1 MRGIS
6 RTLAI
11 NVGRLAVVAAVLAVW
26 QWAFA
31 LNARY
36 DWLIPDFLDPY
47 FVSRPSE
54 IWARFL
60 RLACFVDRSGA
71 WSLATSGA
79 FTACLAHTENNLW
92 IGTLVTLKN
101 TFWGFMAGAS
111 SGVLIG
117 LVLGRSE
124 LLARFFEPFIMA
136 VNSIPRIALVPF
148 IILLFGLGDLS
159 KIVTAWVIVFFVV
172 FFNTFE
178 GARGVDR
185 DHIAVA
191 RLFGASHWQVT
202 ATVII
207 PSTMAWVFAA
217 LTPAVS
223 FSLIGV
229 IVGEF
234 IGAERGVGKII
245 VEAEARAQ
253 AADMMVALFVLMV
266 VGVALALL
274 IRRIQGYLLRWQAQF
289 QTER

>member
-1 MRGIS
+1 MSPRRARLYIM
-6 RTLAI
+6 L
-11 NVGRLAVVAAVLAVW
+11 GRVLLVAAVLAVW

-36 DWLIPDFLDPY
+36 DWLIPDLLDPY

-54 IWARFL
+54 IWGRFL
-60 RLACFVDRSGA
+60 RMACLVDRSGGWTIGQA
-71 WSLATSGA
+71 GGFWG
-79 FTACLAHTENNLW
+79 CLGHSENNLW

-101 TFWGFMAGAS
+101 TFWGFLFGVS
-111 SGVLIG
+111 SGVLTG
-117 LVLGRSE
+117 LVLGRWD
-124 LLARFFEPFIMA
+124 LAARFCEPFIVA
-136 VNSIPRIALVPF
+136 VNSIPRIALIPF
-148 IILLFGLGDLS
+148 IILMFGLGDLS
-159 KIVTAWVIVFFVV
+159 KIVTALVIVFFVV

-178 GARGVDR
+178 GARSVDQ

-202 ATVII
+202 ATVIV
-207 PSTMAWVFAA
+207 PSTMAWVFAS

-253 AADMMVALFVLMV
+253 SADMMVALFVLMV
-266 VGVALALL
+266 VGVALALA
-274 IRRIQGYLLRWQAQF
+274 IRRVQAYLLRWQAHF
-289 QTER
+289 QKAP

>member
-1 MRGIS
+1 VTLPRG
-6 RTLAI
+6 LWL
-11 NVGRLAVVAAVLAVW
+11 NVGRLVVVGVILAIW
-26 QWAFA
+26 EWAFA

-54 IWARFL
+54 IWARFV
-60 RLACFVDRSGA
+60 RLACFADRAG
-71 WSLATSGA
+71 WTLPRGGA
-79 FTACLAHTENNLW
+79 FTACLAQSQNNLW

-101 TFWGFMAGAS
+101 TFWGFVAGVS
-111 SGVLIG
+111 SGVVIG
-117 LVLGRSE
+117 LVLGRSA
-124 LLARFFEPFIMA
+124 LLAKFFEPFIVA
-136 VNSIPRIALVPF
+136 VNSIPRIALIPF
-148 IILLFGLGDLS
+148 IILLFGLGDIS
-159 KIVTAWVIVFFVV
+159 KIVTAWIIVFFVV

-178 GARGVDR
+178 GARAVDR

-266 VGVALALL
+266 VGVLLALM
-274 IRRIQGYLLRWQAQF
+274 IRRIQAYLLRWQAHF
-289 QTER
+289 QRGP

>member
-1 MRGIS
+1 MKRIPRS
-6 RTLAI
+6 VAL
-11 NVGRLAVVAAVLAVW
+11 NVGRALVVAAILAVW
-26 QWAFA
+26 QWGFS

-36 DWLIPDFLDPY
+36 DWLVPDFLDPY

-60 RLACFVDRSGA
+60 RLACLVDRTGT
-71 WSLATSGA
+71 WTLGREGA
-79 FTACLAHTENNLW
+79 FAACLAQSQNNLW

-101 TFWGFMAGAS
+101 TFWGFVAGVS
-111 SGVLIG
+111 SGVLVG

-124 LLARFFEPFIMA
+124 LMAKFFEPFIVA
-136 VNSIPRIALVPF
+136 INSIPRIALIPF
-148 IILLFGLGDLS
+148 IILLFGLGDVS

-178 GARGVDR
+178 GARAVDR

-191 RLFGASHWQVT
+191 RLFGASQWQMT

-207 PSTMAWVFAA
+207 PSTMAWVFAS
-217 LTPAVS
+217 LTPAIS

-266 VGVALALL
+266 VGVVLALG
-274 IRRIQGYLLRWQAQF
+274 IRRVQSYLLRWQAHF
-289 QTER
+289 QRGK

>member
-1 MRGIS
+1 MRRIPRS
-6 RTLAI
+6 VALDA
-11 NVGRLAVVAAVLAVW
+11 GRVLVIAVVLVVW
-26 QWAFA
+26 EWGFV
-31 LNARY
+31 LNASY
-36 DWLIPDFLDPY
+36 DWLVPDFLDPY

-60 RLACFVDRSGA
+60 KLACLVDRSGG
-71 WSLATSGA
+71 WSFAHAGA
-79 FTACLAHTENNLW
+79 FTGCLAQNPNNLW

-101 TFWGFMAGAS
+101 TFWGFLAGAS
-111 SGVLIG
+111 SGVMVG

-148 IILLFGLGDLS
+148 IILLFGLGDVS

-178 GARGVDR
+178 GARAVDR

-266 VGVALALL
+266 VGVALAMT

-289 QTER
+289 MSER

>member
-1 MRGIS
+1 MTRVPGALGLNAC
-6 RTLAI
+6 RVL
-11 NVGRLAVVAAVLAVW
+11 VVAAILAVW
-26 QWAFA
+26 EWAFP

-54 IWARFL
+54 IWARFV
-60 RLACFVDRSGA
+60 RLACLVDRAGA
-71 WSLATSGA
+71 WTLGREGA
-79 FTACLAHTENNLW
+79 FAACLAQSQNNLW

-101 TFWGFMAGAS
+101 TFWGFVAGVG
-111 SGVLIG
+111 SGVMVG
-117 LVLGRSE
+117 LALGRSE
-124 LLARFFEPFIMA
+124 LLATFFEPFIVA

-148 IILLFGLGDLS
+148 IILLFGLGDIS

-178 GARGVDR
+178 GARAVDR

-191 RLFGASHWQVT
+191 RLFGASRWQVT
-202 ATVII
+202 ATVIV
-207 PSTMAWVFAA
+207 PSTMAWVFAS
-217 LTPAVS
+217 LTPAIS

-266 VGVALALL
+266 VGVVLALA
-274 IRRIQGYLLRWQAQF
+274 IRRTQSYLLRWQAHF
-289 QTER
+289 QGRE

>member
-1 MRGIS
+1 VRRIP
-6 RTLAI
+6 RALLLNVCRALLVAVILAI
-11 NVGRLAVVAAVLAVW
+11 WEWGF
-26 QWAFA
+26 AF
-31 LNARY
+31 NARY
-36 DWLIPDFLDPY
+36 DWLVPDLLDPY

-54 IWARFL
+54 IWTRFL
-60 RLACFVDRSGA
+60 RLACLTSREGA
-71 WSLATSGA
+71 WLLGREGA
-79 FTACLAHTENNLW
+79 FVACLTQNPNNLW
-92 IGTLVTLKN
+92 VGTLVTLKN
-101 TFWGFMAGAS
+101 TFWGFVAGSA
-111 SGVLIG
+111 SGVLVG
-117 LVLGRSE
+117 LVLGRSQ
-124 LLARFFEPFIMA
+124 LLAQFFEPFIMA
-136 VNSIPRIALVPF
+136 VNSIPRIALIPF
-148 IILLFGLGDLS
+148 IILIFGLGDIS

-191 RLFGASHWQVT
+191 RLFGATHLQVT
-202 ATVII
+202 LTVIV

-217 LTPAVS
+217 LTPAIS

-274 IRRIQGYLLRWQAQF
+274 IRRVQSYLLRWQAQF
-289 QTER
+289 QQGR

>member
-1 MRGIS
+1 MRRIP
-6 RTLAI
+6 RALAL
-11 NVGRLAVVAAVLAVW
+11 NACRALLVAVILAVW
-26 QWAFA
+26 EWGFAF
-31 LNARY
+31 NARY
-36 DWLIPDFLDPY
+36 DWLVPDLLDPY

-60 RLACFVDRSGA
+60 RLAC
-71 WSLATSGA
+71 LASREGDWTLGRPGA
-79 FTACLAHTENNLW
+79 FAACLGQNPNNLW

-101 TFWGFMAGAS
+101 TFWGFVAGSA
-111 SGVLIG
+111 SGVLVG
-117 LVLGRSE
+117 LVLGRSQ

-136 VNSIPRIALVPF
+136 VNSIPRIALIPF
-148 IILLFGLGDLS
+148 IILIFGLGDIS

-191 RLFGASHWQVT
+191 RLFGATHWQVT
-202 ATVII
+202 LTVIV

-217 LTPAVS
+217 LTPAIS

-266 VGVALALL
+266 VGVTLALL
-274 IRRIQGYLLRWQAQF
+274 IRRLQGYLLRWQAHF
-289 QTER
+289 QQGR